1 MKFGNKEISS
11 LTDDEL
17 RDAIISVGRMDGFR
31 YNALAKPKK
40 RHEKLFAKHLPTEN
54 PVFTNLVNELQN
66 EFKSR
71 KLTNV

>member
-1 MKFGNKEISS
+1 MKFGNKEVAS

-40 RHEKLFAKHLPTEN
+40 RHEKIFANKPPVEN

-71 KLTNV
+71 NLTNV